1 MQCPSSMTQPTS
13 SQCGSPRTDPLY
25 PVDSTVRSRT
35 ITAPTCF
42 LGQVDRVAAWC
53 AIPMKYSFHPA
64 RMEANCNGGERGW
77 KAERLKGWKAERA
90 EVPQAVRRIPFN

>member
-1 MQCPSSMTQPTS
+1 MTQPTS

-42 LGQVDRVAAWC
+42 REHVDRVAA
-53 AIPMKYSFHPA
+53 
-64 RMEANCNGGERGW
+64 
-77 KAERLKGWKAERA
+77 
-90 EVPQAVRRIPFN
+90 